1 MVIGAAW
8 VGQVRRGRIELLIAD
23 RFLIRQTGLGW
34 PSFVVRPIK
43 SKEVMLYY
51 FLEKELTFT
60 EIIIFHISII
70 TLELK
75 MIIMKL
81 SY

>member
-8 VGQVRRGRIELLIAD
+8 VGQVRKGRIELLIAD

-75 MIIMKL
+75 MFIMKL

>member
-8 VGQVRRGRIELLIAD
+8 VGQVRKGRIELLIAD